1 MLIYLSF
8 EHSKKNRTLSLLV
21 YNISCLYISSLSL
34 FALLGFK
41 EVKKACCGSGPFR
54 GSNTCGYISGMSH
67 DFELCENVSDY
78 MLFDSSH
85 TTEKAN
91 RHTAESMLDGPSDLV
106 GPFNLKTL
114 FQNL

>member
-1 MLIYLSF
+1 
-8 EHSKKNRTLSLLV
+8 
-21 YNISCLYISSLSL
+21 
-34 FALLGFK
+34 
-41 EVKKACCGSGPFR
+41 
-54 GSNTCGYISGMSH
+54 MSH

-78 MLFDSSH
+78 MFFDSSH

-91 RHTAESMLDGPSDLV
+91 RHTAESMWDGPSDLV